1 LAREHLTWFHPFGV
15 PLSGSLVDG
24 SVAWFLDGKLNACY
38 NAVDRHVHCGNGSDI
53 AIIWEGDEPSCI
65 RKLTYSDVLKDVC
78 RMANVL
84 LSHGVTKGDVVTIY
98 MPMIPELAMAMLA
111 CARIGAV
118 HSVIFAGFSAD
129 SIVDRVYYARSQY
142 IITANMGVRGGR
154 SLPLKSIMDTA
165 LAHERMLHADAAPVQ
180 SVFVFRHYATP
191 EHIPDS
197 QYLLPGR
204 DVDMKAEMNVA
215 RPYCP
220 CTWLDSEDPMFI
232 LYTSG
237 STGKPKGLLH
247 TTAGYSLVAKVTTQ
261 RSFDCHKSDVY
272 ACVADCG
279 WITGHT
285 YIVYGPLLNGFAT
298 FMFESTPMYPDAGK
312 AFYVYFPKFVHSRD

>member
-1 LAREHLTWFHPFGV
+1 
-15 PLSGSLVDG
+15 
-24 SVAWFLDGKLNACY
+24 
-38 NAVDRHVHCGNGSDI
+38 
-53 AIIWEGDEPSCI
+53 
-65 RKLTYSDVLKDVC
+65 
-78 RMANVL
+78 
-84 LSHGVTKGDVVTIY
+84 
-98 MPMIPELAMAMLA
+98 
-111 CARIGAV
+111 
-118 HSVIFAGFSAD
+118 
-129 SIVDRVYYARSQY
+129 
-142 IITANMGVRGGR
+142 
-154 SLPLKSIMDTA
+154 MDTA
-165 LAHERMLHADAAPVQ
+165 LAHERMLLPDAAPVR

-191 EHIPDS
+191 EHVPES

-204 DVDMKAEMNVA
+204 DVDMNAEMKVA

-247 TTAGYSLVAKVTTQ
+247 TTAGYCLVAKVTTQ
-261 RSFDCHKSDVY
+261 RSFGCTKSDVY

-312 AFYVYFPKFVHSRD
+312 ASSKFKVSPSSHIFLPFQLT